1 MSLNNEVK
9 SKFVN
14 FFIISGLYTSIVVTS
29 NLTSPVDI
37 ALDPTMG
44 IMFITDNNRVVRAN
58 MDGTH
63 LRPLVE
69 DAVYKA
75 SGLSVDLIAKRVYWS
90 DILLDYI
97 ETTDYNGKSRQQIIR
112 GPQYVPA
119 PSRITT
125 FERTI
130 FWTDSSKQGVFR

>member
-1 MSLNNEVK
+1 
-9 SKFVN
+9 
-14 FFIISGLYTSIVVTS
+14 
-29 NLTSPVDI
+29 
-37 ALDPTMG
+37 
-44 IMFITDNNRVVRAN
+44 
-58 MDGTH
+58 MDGTQ